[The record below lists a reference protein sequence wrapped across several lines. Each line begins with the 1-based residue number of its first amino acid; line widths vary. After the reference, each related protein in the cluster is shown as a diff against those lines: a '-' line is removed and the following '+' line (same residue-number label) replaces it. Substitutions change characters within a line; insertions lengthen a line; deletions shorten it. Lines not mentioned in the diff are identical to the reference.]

1 MLKYTYV
8 FAYYLDDGPEKTLFE
23 YLQQQLES
31 STEHLSELS
40 ELPPL
45 EKVDRAQV
53 VNFSRITTQFM
64 HNLLQGVANGL
75 TPQ

>member
-1 MLKYTYV
+1 V